1 MGLLDE
7 TVEVPRRAM
16 TLFFLLDVS
25 GSMEGQK
32 IGAVNDAVVNVLP
45 LIKDISETN
54 PDAEI
59 KIAVLK
65 FSSGCDWLYDEPK
78 SLEDFAY
85 QDAVAGGLTSLGQ
98 ACQELASKLSRSGFM
113 KSASGSFAPAIILL
127 SDGGPTD
134 DFHSGLRK
142 LKDNNWFKAAIKIAI
157 AIGDDADKDVLKDFT
172 GSSEAVITVHNIEA
186 LKQII
191 RVVAVTSSQIGSKS
205 STAGDT
211 TKQDQVIKDV
221 QDAVQNVDGAESA
234 DSTSA
239 ANVDSSQ
246 YIDDWG

>member
-7 TVEVPRRAM
+7 TVSVPRRTM
-16 TLFFLLDVS
+16 TLFFLIDTS
-25 GSMEGQK
+25 GSMEGSK

-45 LIKDISETN
+45 MLNDISETN

-59 KIAVLK
+59 KVAALE
-65 FSSGCDWLYDEPK
+65 FSSGVNWLYDEPK
-78 SLEDFAY
+78 SANDFIW
-85 QDAVAGGLTSLGQ
+85 QDVTAGGLTSLGG
-98 ACQELASKLSRSGFM
+98 ACAELAAKLSRNGGFM
-113 KSASGSFAPAIILL
+113 QSASGSFAPAIILL

-134 DFHSGLRK
+134 DYQSGLAK
-142 LKDNNWFKAAIKIAI
+142 LKTNNWFKSAIKIAI

-172 GSSEAVITVHNIEA
+172 GSSEAVITVHNIDA

-211 TKQDQVIKDV
+211 TKQEQVIKDV
-221 QDAVQNVDGAESA
+221 QDATQNIDGAETA
-234 DSTSA
+234 DSTST
-239 ANVDSSQ
+239 VDSSQ
-246 YIDDWG
+246 YVDDWG

>member
-7 TVEVPRRAM
+7 TVSVPRRTM
-16 TLFFLLDVS
+16 TLFFLIDTS
-25 GSMEGQK
+25 GSMEGNK

-45 LIKDISETN
+45 MLNDISETN

-59 KIAVLK
+59 KVAALE
-65 FSSGCDWLYDEPK
+65 FSSGVNWLYDEPK
-78 SLEDFAY
+78 LAKDFIW
-85 QDAVAGGLTSLGQ
+85 QDVTAGGLTSLGG
-98 ACQELASKLSRSGFM
+98 ACAELAAKLSRNGGFM
-113 KSASGSFAPAIILL
+113 QSASGSFAPAIILL

-134 DFHSGLRK
+134 NYEVGLAK
-142 LKDNNWFKAAIKIAI
+142 LQGNNWFKSAIMIAI
-157 AIGDDADKDVLKDFT
+157 AIGDDADKDVLKQFT
-172 GSSEAVITVHNIEA
+172 GNSEAVITVHNIDA

-205 STAGDT
+205 STAGDV

-221 QDAVQNVDGAESA
+221 QDAAKNIDGADTA
-234 DSTSA
+234 DSTST
-239 ANVDSSQ
+239 VDSSQ

>member
-7 TVEVPRRAM
+7 TVSVPRRTM
-16 TLFFLLDVS
+16 TLFFLIDTS
-25 GSMEGQK
+25 GSMEGNK

-45 LIKDISETN
+45 MLNDISETN

-59 KIAVLK
+59 KVAALE
-65 FSSGCDWLYDEPK
+65 FSSGVNWLYDEPK
-78 SLEDFAY
+78 LAKDFIW
-85 QDAVAGGLTSLGQ
+85 QDVTAGGLTSLGG
-98 ACQELASKLSRSGFM
+98 ACAELASKLSRNGGFM
-113 KSASGSFAPAIILL
+113 QSASGSFAPAIILL

-134 DFHSGLRK
+134 NYEAGLAK
-142 LKDNNWFKAAIKIAI
+142 LQTNNWFKSAIKIAI
-157 AIGDDADKDVLKDFT
+157 AIGDDADKDVLKQFT
-172 GSSEAVITVHNIEA
+172 GNSEAVITVHNIDA

-205 STAGDT
+205 STAGDV

-221 QDAVQNVDGAESA
+221 QDAAKNIDGADTA
-234 DSTSA
+234 DSTA
-239 ANVDSSQ
+239 TVDSSQ

>member
-7 TVEVPRRAM
+7 TVSVPRRTM
-16 TLFFLLDVS
+16 TLFFLIDTS
-25 GSMEGQK
+25 GSMEGNK

-45 LIKDISETN
+45 ILNDISVTN

-59 KIAVLK
+59 KVAALE
-65 FSSGCDWLYDEPK
+65 FSSDVRWLYDEPK
-78 SLEDFAY
+78 SANDFIW
-85 QDAVAGGLTSLGQ
+85 QDVTASGLTCLGG
-98 ACQELASKLSRSGFM
+98 ACAELAAKLSRNGGFM
-113 KSASGSFAPAIILL
+113 QSASGSFAPAIILL

-134 DFHSGLRK
+134 NYEVGLAK
-142 LKDNNWFKAAIKIAI
+142 LQTNNWFKSAIKIAI
-157 AIGDDADKDVLKDFT
+157 AIGDDADKEVLKQFT
-172 GSSEAVITVHNIEA
+172 GNSEAVITVHNIDA

-205 STAGDT
+205 STAGDV

-221 QDAVQNVDGAESA
+221 QDATQNIDGAESA
-234 DSTSA
+234 ASTA
-239 ANVDSSQ
+239 TVDSSQ

>member
-7 TVEVPRRAM
+7 TVSVPRRTM
-16 TLFFLLDVS
+16 TLFFLIDTS
-25 GSMEGQK
+25 GSMEGNK

-45 LIKDISETN
+45 MLNDISETN

-59 KIAVLK
+59 KVAALE
-65 FSSGCDWLYDEPK
+65 FSSGVNWLYDEPK
-78 SLEDFAY
+78 LAKDFIW
-85 QDAVAGGLTSLGQ
+85 QDVTAGGLTSLGG
-98 ACQELASKLSRSGFM
+98 ACAELAAKLSRNGGFM
-113 KSASGSFAPAIILL
+113 QSASGSFAPAIILL

-134 DFHSGLRK
+134 NYEVGLAK
-142 LKDNNWFKAAIKIAI
+142 LQSNNWFKSAIKIAI
-157 AIGDDADKDVLKDFT
+157 AIGDDADKDVLKQFT
-172 GSSEAVITVHNIEA
+172 GNSEAVITVHNIDA

-205 STAGDT
+205 STAGDV

-221 QDAVQNVDGAESA
+221 QDAAKSIDGADTV
-234 DSTSA
+234 DSTST
-239 ANVDSSQ
+239 VDSSQ

>member
-7 TVEVPRRAM
+7 TVSVPRRTM
-16 TLFFLLDVS
+16 TLFFLIDTS
-25 GSMEGQK
+25 GSMEGNK

-45 LIKDISETN
+45 MLNDISETN

-59 KIAVLK
+59 KVAALE
-65 FSSGCDWLYDEPK
+65 FSSGVNWLC
-78 SLEDFAY
+78 
-85 QDAVAGGLTSLGQ
+85 G
-98 ACQELASKLSRSGFM
+98 ACAELAAKLSRNGGFM
-113 KSASGSFAPAIILL
+113 QSASGSFAPAIILL

-134 DFHSGLRK
+134 NYDVGLAK
-142 LKDNNWFKAAIKIAI
+142 LQGNNWFKSAIKIAI
-157 AIGDDADKDVLKDFT
+157 AIGDDADKDVLKQFT
-172 GSSEAVITVHNIEA
+172 GNSEAVITVHNIDA

-205 STAGDT
+205 STAGDV

-221 QDAVQNVDGAESA
+221 QDAAKNIDGADTA
-234 DSTSA
+234 DSTST
-239 ANVDSSQ
+239 VDSSQ

>member
-7 TVEVPRRAM
+7 TVSVPRRTM
-16 TLFFLLDVS
+16 TLFFLIDTS
-25 GSMEGQK
+25 GSMEGNK

-45 LIKDISETN
+45 MLNDISETN

-59 KIAVLK
+59 KVAALE
-65 FSSGCDWLYDEPK
+65 FSSGVNWLYDEPK
-78 SLEDFAY
+78 LAKDFIW
-85 QDAVAGGLTSLGQ
+85 QDVTAGGLTSLGG
-98 ACQELASKLSRSGFM
+98 ACAELASKLSRNGGFM
-113 KSASGSFAPAIILL
+113 QSASGSFAPAIILL

-134 DFHSGLRK
+134 NYEVGLAK
-142 LKDNNWFKAAIKIAI
+142 LQSNNWFKSAIKIAI
-157 AIGDDADKDVLKDFT
+157 AIGDDADKDVLKQFT
-172 GSSEAVITVHNIEA
+172 GNSEAVITVHNIDA

-205 STAGDT
+205 STAGDM

-221 QDAVQNVDGAESA
+221 QDAAKNIDGADSA
-234 DSTSA
+234 DSTA
-239 ANVDSSQ
+239 TVDSSQ